1 MDKVAETVDAFH
13 GTLSAVSVGLFAS
26 ALVLAFCF
34 FIPRGPLYGREKAIA
49 RRLSPLYSC
58 LQNLWY
64 LDRFFTW
71 LVLRVLHTCQVV
83 CGYFDRVFVDGFVN
97 FWGSVCRFFTGAA
110 GVLDYW
116 GVDGTVRG
124 IANTV
129 RFAGH
134 RLRRVQTGFL
144 QEYVYASLYLS
155 GGLFLLVLVRYV
167 LVK

>member
-1 MDKVAETVDAFH
+1 M
-13 GTLSAVSVGLFAS
+13 
-26 ALVLAFCF
+26 
-34 FIPRGPLYGREKAIA
+34 
-49 RRLSPLYSC
+49 
-58 LQNLWY
+58 
-64 LDRFFTW
+64 
-71 LVLRVLHTCQVV
+71 
-83 CGYFDRVFVDGFVN
+83 
-97 FWGSVCRFFTGAA
+97 
-110 GVLDYW
+110 LDYW

-129 RFAGH
+129 RFAGR